1 MPVKRISKFI
11 YTFLPAFLFALYTS
25 AATLALDINRTRQ
38 KANKALA
45 YSKTKGYSTQYC
57 ILIDMSLPSGVK
69 RFVVWDF
76 KKDAVLLTGLVS
88 HGCGKWPWG
97 ADWSKDRPGFS
108 NADGSHSTAL
118 GKYKLGARAYSNW
131 GIHVKYLMYGLD
143 TTNNKALGRQIVFHS
158 WEKVPENEVYPNGTP
173 EGWGCPAISNNTM
186 KVVDPLLR
194 KHKKPLLMW
203 IYN

>member
-25 AATLALDINRTRQ
+25 AATPALDLNRTRQ
-38 KANKALA
+38 KAKEALSFSKAK
-45 YSKTKGYSTQYC
+45 SYSTQYC

-76 KKDAVLLTGLVS
+76 KKDSVLLSGMVS
-88 HGCGKWPWG
+88 HGCGRWPWG
-97 ADWSKDRPGFS
+97 ADWSKGKPEFS

-118 GKYKLGARAYSNW
+118 GKYKLSGRAYSNW
-131 GIHVKYLMYGLD
+131 GIHVKYFMYGLES
-143 TTNNKALGRQIVFHS
+143 TNNKALGRQIVFHS
-158 WEKVPENEVYPNGTP
+158 WEKVPEAEVHPNGTP

-194 KHKKPLLMW
+194 KQKKPLLMW